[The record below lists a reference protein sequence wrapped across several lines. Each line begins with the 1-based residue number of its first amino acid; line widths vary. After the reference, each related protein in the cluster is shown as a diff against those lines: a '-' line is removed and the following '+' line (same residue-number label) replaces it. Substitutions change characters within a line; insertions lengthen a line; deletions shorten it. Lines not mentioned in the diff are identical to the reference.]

1 MTDEEML
8 QVLDANQ
15 SDENKKKE
23 LIKELSQL
31 DIPPSE
37 QIVQAV
43 MRLIRKPTI
52 PEASENVYDAA
63 VAYLKSICRY

>member
-8 QVLDANQ
+8 QVLDPEQ
-15 SDENKKKE
+15 TDEAKKKE
-23 LIKELSQL
+23 LIGELSKL
-31 DIPPSE
+31 DAPPSE

-52 PEASENVYDAA
+52 PEASEKVYDEA